1 MRGSLHAW
9 VRRWWAGE
17 AGPAGSALTVLAA
30 PLSWVWRA
38 GAGAASRRAAAEAV
52 GVAGLR
58 VVSVGNLSVGG
69 TGKTPVA
76 AWVCRLLAD
85 AGERPAL
92 VARGYG
98 RDELLLHRRW
108 NPDVPVEADP
118 DRVAAARVARAA
130 GATVAV
136 LDDGFQ
142 HRRLARQVD
151 LVLLAAEE
159 PFPAHLL
166 PRGPWRE
173 GVGALGRAQVVVV
186 TRRTADPERARA
198 VAARVRRAH
207 PHLVVGRL
215 ALLPGGWSHL
225 DGAPAEAP
233 EPPVLVATAVARP
246 GAVRDQVAART
257 GRGAE
262 LLAFADHHD
271 FTAAD
276 VRRIRSRAG
285 SRPVVVTEK
294 DAVKLAPL
302 AELLGPSRVLLQDL
316 RWEEGEAE
324 VRSAILD
331 PAGRGS

>member
-1 MRGSLHAW
+1 
-9 VRRWWAGE
+9 
-17 AGPAGSALTVLAA
+17 VLAA
-30 PLSWVWRA
+30 PLSWLWRA
-38 GAGAASRRAAAEAV
+38 GAGAASRRAAAQAV
-52 GVAGLR
+52 RVEGLR

-108 NPDVPVEADP
+108 NPEVPVEADP
-118 DRVAAARVARAA
+118 DRVAAARVARGA

-142 HRRLARQVD
+142 HRRLARDVD

-159 PFPAHLL
+159 PLPARVL

-173 GVGALGRAQVVVV
+173 GLGALQRAHAVVV
-186 TRRTADPERARA
+186 TRRTAAQGRARA
-198 VAARVRRAH
+198 LATGVRRVH

-215 ALLPGGWSHL
+215 ALLPGAWSHL

-246 GAVRDQVAART
+246 GAVRDQVAARI
-257 GRGAE
+257 GGSAE

-271 FTAAD
+271 FTPAD
-276 VRRIRSRAG
+276 VRRIRSLAGGRA
-285 SRPVVVTEK
+285 VVVTEK

-324 VRSAILD
+324 LRSAILD
-331 PAGRGS
+331 PAHRES